1 MQCPFCK
8 EEIKD
13 DAIKCRYCGEWLDG
27 RSTSTIGALK
37 EKSLNVSSKIKNDA
51 TDVYQSIFGS
61 KNFINPSNS
70 NPLNIDDDLVL
81 YGDYFIYLK
90 NKIRYSDIYGIYYRS
105 SSSTYNF
112 ANIKEVFLQVYI
124 DSKYGLQTIFL
135 DSSSM
140 FVRLKKF
147 KLIQNA
153 QLVFSSRSF
162 KSRLKK
168 YLTEMN
174 RKGFIAYTN
183 NEVLKKNANIEIH
196 KDGLLKVKGK
206 SINLKDAKKSG
217 TLGLDGM
224 HGKSISMMSS
234 YDDPY
239 TIGAA
244 TGSGGIF
251 SHKVIFK
258 AHYDHDVIKQILS
271 MVANDEIR

>member
-1 MQCPFCK
+1 
-8 EEIKD
+8 
-13 DAIKCRYCGEWLDG
+13 
-27 RSTSTIGALK
+27 
-37 EKSLNVSSKIKNDA
+37 
-51 TDVYQSIFGS
+51 
-61 KNFINPSNS
+61 
-70 NPLNIDDDLVL
+70 
-81 YGDYFIYLK
+81 
-90 NKIRYSDIYGIYYRS
+90 
-105 SSSTYNF
+105 
-112 ANIKEVFLQVYI
+112 
-124 DSKYGLQTIFL
+124 
-135 DSSSM
+135 
-140 FVRLKKF
+140 
-147 KLIQNA
+147 
-153 QLVFSSRSF
+153 
-162 KSRLKK
+162 
-168 YLTEMN
+168 MN

-224 HGKSISMMSS
+224 HGKSINMMSS